1 MKEKKLSQIKLKD
14 SLELKENN
22 MFIKFEYNEDNSI
35 TINKEFI
42 IGMECR
48 NIEDENNDIHELKFY
63 LSSQQYPETIYF
75 KDKKSL
81 ENVYNLIF
89 DGLYQNN
96 TLIIFD
102 SKNGIIEPMRLK

>member
-1 MKEKKLSQIKLKD
+1 
-14 SLELKENN
+14 

-42 IGMECR
+42 IGIECR
-48 NIEDENNDIHELKFY
+48 NIEDEHNDIHELKFY

-89 DGLYQNN
+89 DSLYQNN

-102 SKNGIIEPMRLK
+102 SKNGIIEPIRLK

>member
-1 MKEKKLSQIKLKD
+1 MKGKKLSQIKLKN

-22 MFIKFEYNEDNSI
+22 MFIKFEYNKDNSV

-42 IGMECR
+42 IGIECR
-48 NIEDENNDIHELKFY
+48 NIEDKNNNIHELKFY
-63 LSSQQYPETIYF
+63 LSSQLYPETIYF
-75 KDKKSL
+75 KNKKSL

-89 DGLYQNN
+89 DKLYQNN

-102 SKNGIIEPMRLK
+102 SKNGIIEPIRLK

>member
-1 MKEKKLSQIKLKD
+1 
-14 SLELKENN
+14 
-22 MFIKFEYNEDNSI
+22 MFIKFEYNENHSV

-42 IGMECR
+42 IGIECI
-48 NIEDENNDIHELKFY
+48 NIEDEHNNVHELRFY
-63 LSSQQYPETIYF
+63 SSGQQYSETIYF

-102 SKNGIIEPMRLK
+102 SKNGIIDPIRLK